1 MRYFNTCFIFNVGER
16 LPCSLETFILF
27 GTDVGEQET
36 VVLNYIKYLMAQLA
50 VLESKD
56 FVVDVDGEAVKLEF

>member
-1 MRYFNTCFIFNVGER
+1 M
-16 LPCSLETFILF
+16 ETFILF